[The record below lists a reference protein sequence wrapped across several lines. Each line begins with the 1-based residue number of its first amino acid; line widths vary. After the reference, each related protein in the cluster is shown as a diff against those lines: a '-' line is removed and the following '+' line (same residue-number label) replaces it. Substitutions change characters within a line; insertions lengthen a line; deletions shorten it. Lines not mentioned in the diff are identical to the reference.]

1 MFGSEILDVA
11 IGLIM
16 MFLLLS
22 LVVSSIKEAF
32 ETVLNHRAKDLE
44 RGLREMFGD
53 VARNGLVPTFYQH
66 PLISSLFAG
75 DYRRGN
81 TKNLPSYIPSRLFA
95 LTVIDLVSSKTALP
109 FKPGEPVPTEQTVLQ
124 NFETSLANLPGG
136 SQLRGALEP
145 LLVVSQ
151 NNLSRLQVEIESWFN
166 GSMDR
171 VAGWYKRRT
180 QIMIAAI
187 GIGLAIFMNIDAL
200 SIVRYLNTNQTAR
213 SVLMTRV
220 DQYRQGRLDA
230 AAPVGNPM
238 GAPKTTD
245 LVDPLG
251 WIERQ
256 GGLPLGWVV
265 RPAPDQTP
273 DDFNRDWRKIPNT
286 LGGWL
291 LKVAGLLFTA
301 FAVSLGAPF
310 WFDLLNR
317 FMVIRSTVKP
327 EEKSQEEPKKG

>member
-53 VARNGLVPTFYQH
+53 VARNGLVPTFYNH

-75 DYRRGN
+75 DYKRGK
-81 TKNLPSYIPSRLFA
+81 TRNLPSYIPSRMFA
-95 LTVIDLVSSKTALP
+95 LTVIDLVASKSAVP
-109 FKPGEPVPTEQTVLQ
+109 VKPGEPVATEQTVLQ
-124 NFETSLANLPGG
+124 NFQASLANLPGG
-136 SQLRGALEP
+136 SQIRGALEP
-145 LLVVSQ
+145 LLQVSG
-151 NNLSRLQVEIESWFN
+151 NNLSALQAEIESWFD

-180 QIMIAAI
+180 QLMIAAI
-187 GIGLAIFMNIDAL
+187 GIGLAIFMNIDSL

-220 DQYRQGRLDA
+220 DQYRQGRAD
-230 AAPVGNPM
+230 GNSFT

-256 GGLPLGWVV
+256 GGLPLGWVT

-286 LGGWL
+286 LGAWL
-291 LKVAGLLFTA
+291 LKIAGLLFTA

-310 WFDLLNR
+310 WFDILNR

-327 EEKSQEEPKKG
+327 EEKSQEEKGKG